1 MKNLLLV
8 LGLFSAI
15 MWVSCGGPDIL
26 TPTDPAI
33 QAAEDSATIVNYL
46 SDLGLSDMDSML
58 TTGVHYVVLDS
69 GDSNTI
75 DESDIVTFHYT
86 GKLLSDSIFDTTIK
100 EIADSVRMAVE
111 AGITPGDTSTLELT
125 YLFSFSETRT
135 FSPIEYTYSAS
146 GWTLST
152 SGFIRGFT
160 DGVSA
165 SLNGL
170 KSGGKTLIVIPSAE
184 AYGTTGSGVFIQPNT
199 VIAFEFEVIDVVK
212 QGE

>member
-1 MKNLLLV
+1 M
-8 LGLFSAI
+8 
-15 MWVSCGGPDIL
+15 

-46 SDLGLSDMDSML
+46 ADLGLSDVNSVL
-58 TTGVHYVVLDS
+58 ESGVHYAVLDS
-69 GDSNTI
+69 GQSNTI

-86 GKLLSDSIFDTTIK
+86 GKLLSDTIFDTTIK
-100 EIADSVRMAVE
+100 EIADSIRVLVQE
-111 AGITPGDTSTLELT
+111 DTIGVDPTLIQSSL
-125 YLFSFSETRT
+125 LLSFSEDRSY
-135 FSPIEYTYSAS
+135 SPIQYTYSAS

-152 SGFIRGFT
+152 SGFIDGFN

-170 KSGGKTLIVIPSAE
+170 RVGGKSLIVIPSAE
-184 AYGTTGSGVFIQPNT
+184 AYGTRGSGALIGPNT
-199 VIAFEFEVIDVVK
+199 VIAFELDVVEVVK